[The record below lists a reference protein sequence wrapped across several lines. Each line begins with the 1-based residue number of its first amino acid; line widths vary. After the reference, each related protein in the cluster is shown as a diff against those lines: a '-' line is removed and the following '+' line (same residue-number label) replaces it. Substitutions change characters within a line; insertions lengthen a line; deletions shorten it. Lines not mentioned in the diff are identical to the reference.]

1 MEMEAIQM
9 ESERIK
15 SVIIDLISK
24 QFSVDSAVITEYTDF
39 TDDLGADSLDVVE
52 LLMEIEDELG
62 VCIPDSD
69 VLNLKTIQDVVTY
82 ISRKSSESDPVLNIT
97 NT

>member
-1 MEMEAIQM
+1 MELTQTK
-9 ESERIK
+9 SERIK
-15 SVIIDLISK
+15 SAVIDIISR
-24 QFSVDSAVITEYTDF
+24 QFSVAVVTITEYTDI

-62 VCIPDSD
+62 VNIPDSE
-69 VLNLKTIQDVVTY
+69 VLNLKTIQDVVAY
-82 ISRKSSESDPVLNIT
+82 LSQRISEADPVLNIT